1 MGARPSSNQRTSHDH
16 KARPIRGFATGSRG
30 PEFRSYRILEVEQE
44 RAGTTAGPI
53 ATDLTRLDDPALD
66 WPGLA
71 RGLGVPGEAVDD
83 QPSLA
88 RGLAKALATDGP
100 YLIEARI

>member
-1 MGARPSSNQRTSHDH
+1 
-16 KARPIRGFATGSRG
+16 
-30 PEFRSYRILEVEQE
+30 
-44 RAGTTAGPI
+44 
-53 ATDLTRLDDPALD
+53 
-66 WPGLA
+66 
-71 RGLGVPGEAVDD
+71 VPGEAVDD